1 MDKDPRSAPEDADL
15 VWRRQLRDRRTN
27 DVVELLARR
36 RELAGLNP
44 WADLVSE
51 GVAWTA

>member
-1 MDKDPRSAPEDADL
+1 MDKDLTPPPEDADL
-15 VWRRQLRDRRTN
+15 IWRRQLRDRRTS
-27 DVVELLARR
+27 DVVDLLARR